1 MSVLPVR
8 YKKPRA
14 INLVTVVLVLAVVAL
29 GYAAWEFTRVLF
41 LRQEAYRVL
50 EETSSAFYGGRSLY
64 LAESR
69 EREALE
75 RKMMQRLREI
85 GISDPDAETWIEV
98 EQDGAHFGVVYTA
111 VYHWPLDVFAPI
123 RRDVQIEHVSALSP

>member
-1 MSVLPVR
+1 MLPVR

-14 INLVTVVLVLAVVAL
+14 INLVSVTLVLAVAAL
-29 GYAAWEFTRVLF
+29 GYAGWEFARVLF

-50 EETSSAFYGGRSLY
+50 EETGSAFYGRRSLY
-64 LAESR
+64 RTEPLEVD
-69 EREALE
+69 ALE

-85 GISDPDAETWIEV
+85 GVSDPDAETWIEV

-111 VYHWPLDVFAPI
+111 MYHWPLDVFAPI
-123 RRDVQIEHVSALSP
+123 RRDVQIEHVSASSP